1 MNMNEIEQVIKN
13 IPDELYEIPQYELYK
28 NYKLLSNIQVQSHYI
43 ALRITLSTG
52 TLIATVQIFE
62 DLDFICRFY
71 HEDEII
77 NYLKTPIK
85 KVVEKISAYL
95 SIFGFNDITLTI

>member
-1 MNMNEIEQVIKN
+1 MNINEIGQIVKN
-13 IPDELYEIPQYELYK
+13 IPDELYKIPEYG
-28 NYKLLSNIQVQSHYI
+28 KLLSNIQVQSHYI
-43 ALRITLSTG
+43 ALRIMLSTG
-52 TLIATVQIFE
+52 TVIATIQVFE

-85 KVVEKISAYL
+85 KIVEKISAYL

>member
-1 MNMNEIEQVIKN
+1 LNINEIEQIIKD
-13 IPDELYEIPQYELYK
+13 IPDELYKIPEYG
-28 NYKLLSNIQVQSHYI
+28 KLLSNIQVQTHYI

-52 TLIATVQIFE
+52 TVIATVQIFE
-62 DLDFICRFY
+62 DLDFVCRFY

-85 KVVEKISAYL
+85 EIVAKISAYL
-95 SIFGFNDITLTI
+95 SIFGFSDITLTI

>member
-1 MNMNEIEQVIKN
+1 MNINEIEQVIKN
-13 IPDELYEIPQYELYK
+13 IPDELYEIPKYG
-28 NYKLLSNIQVQSHYI
+28 KLLNNTQVQTHYI
-43 ALRITLSTG
+43 ALRIMLSTG
-52 TLIATVQIFE
+52 TVIATVQIFE
-62 DLDFICRFY
+62 DLDFVCRFY

-85 KVVEKISAYL
+85 KIVAKISAYL